1 MYTHIRISSYFD
13 EGSNYNQKQREL
25 QRFILKS
32 IHRYVYILDLKVV
45 NTKVGEILECPV
57 NQRRKN
63 TSAVVKP
70 SKQRKNMK
78 RI

>member
-13 EGSNYNQKQREL
+13 ESSNYDQKQQEL
-25 QRFILKS
+25 QRFIIKS

-45 NTKVGEILECPV
+45 NTKVGEIVKCPV
-57 NQRRKN
+57 NQRKKN
-63 TSAVVKP
+63 MSAVVKP

-78 RI
+78 HT